1 MITLIIRIITIVRI
15 KNKYEQ
21 YSNKNKNKNKEE
33 VMIKKETKDF
43 ESRGK
48 VKS

>member
-43 ESRGK
+43 ESRG
-48 VKS
+48 

>member
-43 ESRGK
+43 ERRGK
-48 VKS
+48 VKN